1 MAWIYN
7 ILMVAFSYSASPSAA
22 YLSQERMLDLC
33 WILYSGTRSILMVNL
48 MPVCDWIGCL

>member
-33 WILYSGTRSILMVNL
+33 WILYSGTRSILIVNL